1 MNYSRRPV
9 LAMIAASAAATVLP
23 KTAWAA
29 DPGVTKDK
37 IVLGSFLPLQSGLAA
52 GATQMREGCDAYFK
66 FINDSGGVNG
76 RKIEWIVENDSYNPQ
91 QTAAVVKK
99 LVDRDEVFAIVSTL
113 GTVTNLAVL
122 PFLAQRGVP
131 IINPAGG
138 HTLLNKPTD
147 KNVFGILP
155 LSSEI
160 GESMADFAVNKLGA
174 KKVGIFFQNDQFGK
188 DQRDGAVEAL
198 KKHNLQPTGE
208 ASYVPSDVDISAQ
221 VVALKQA
228 DPEVVILGIIPK
240 HAALFVKEAQRLGWK
255 PKIVGHNTV
264 ADPVVLDLAGA
275 EALEGVY
282 VNLMTA
288 VDSMETPAVKKA
300 NEILAKYYP
309 KTKPGY
315 YPYLGMAGGII
326 IVEAMK
332 RAGSDLTRAKL
343 ISALESLGRF
353 EPGVSPPIEWN
364 ANLSWR
370 PQGVRIRPMEE
381 RKTLGS
387 SGLVILEAARDRRA
401 PIPATLGRRCQERW
415 TLRAWAVTMRT

>member
-1 MNYSRRPV
+1 MKDVRRPL
-9 LAMIAASAAATVLP
+9 LALLAAGAAAALLP
-23 KTAWAA
+23 GAAQSA
-29 DPGVTKDK
+29 DPGVTGDK
-37 IVLGSFLPLQSGLAA
+37 VILGSFLPLQSGLAA
-52 GATQMREGCDAYFK
+52 GATQMKEGNDAYFK
-66 FINDSGGVNG
+66 SVNDAGGVNG

-99 LVDRDEVFAIVSTL
+99 LVDRDGVFALVSTL

-131 IINPAGG
+131 IVNPAGG
-138 HTLLNKPTD
+138 HMLLNKPTD

-160 GESMADFAVNKLGA
+160 GESMVEFATGKLGA
-174 KKVGIFFQNDQFGK
+174 KRVAIFFQNDQFGK
-188 DQRDGAVEAL
+188 DQRDGAAEAL
-198 KKHNLQPTGE
+198 KKQNMQPVAE

-228 DPEVVILGIIPK
+228 DPDTVILGIIPK

-255 PKIVGHNTV
+255 PKVVGHNTV

-288 VDSMETPAVKKA
+288 VDSMNTPAVKKA

-309 KTKPGY
+309 HTKPGY

-326 IVEAMK
+326 MVEALK
-332 RAGSDLTRAKL
+332 RSGNDLTRTKL
-343 ISALESLGRF
+343 IGALESLGHF
-353 EPGVSPPIEWN
+353 EPGVLPPIDWS
-364 ANLSWR
+364 ATYHGGPKTFGYAQWKGGKLAVL
-370 PQGVRIRPMEE
+370 QG
-381 RKTLGS
+381 
-387 SGLVILEAARDRRA
+387 
-401 PIPATLGRRCQERW
+401 W
-415 TLRAWAVTMRT
+415 

>member
-1 MNYSRRPV
+1 MKTTRKSL
-9 LAMIAASAAATVLP
+9 LALFAAGAAAVILP
-23 KTAWAA
+23 GAAWSAE
-29 DPGVTKDK
+29 PGVTKDK
-37 IVLGSFLPLQSGLAA
+37 VVLGSFLPLQSGLAA
-52 GATQMREGCDAYFK
+52 GATQMKEGCEAYFK
-66 FINDSGGVNG
+66 YINGSGGVNG
-76 RKIEWIVENDSYNPQ
+76 RNIEWIVENDSYNPQ

-99 LVDRDEVFAIVSTL
+99 LVDRDGVFAIVSTL
-113 GTVTNLAVL
+113 GTVTNIAVL

-131 IINPAGG
+131 IVNPAGG
-138 HTLLNKPTD
+138 HMLLNKPTD

-160 GESMADFAVNKLGA
+160 GESMADFAVTKLGA
-174 KKVGIFFQNDQFGK
+174 KQVAIFFQNDQFGK
-188 DQRDGAVEAL
+188 DQRDGAIEAL
-198 KKHNLQPTGE
+198 KKHNLQSVGE
-208 ASYVPSDVDISAQ
+208 ASYVPSDVDVSAQ

-228 DPEVVILGIIPK
+228 NPDAVILGIIPK

-288 VDSMETPAVKKA
+288 VDSMDTPTVKKA

-309 KTKPGY
+309 QTKPGY

-343 ISALESLGRF
+343 ISSLESLGHF
-353 EPGVSPPIEWN
+353 EPGVVPPINWS
-364 ANLSWR
+364 ANYHGGPKAFGYAQWKGGKLAVL
-370 PQGVRIRPMEE
+370 Q
-381 RKTLGS
+381 
-387 SGLVILEAARDRRA
+387 
-401 PIPATLGRRCQERW
+401 
-415 TLRAWAVTMRT
+415 AW

>member
-1 MNYSRRPV
+1 MKSIRKSLFALFAIV
-9 LAMIAASAAATVLP
+9 GAAAILP
-23 KTAWAA
+23 EPARSA

-37 IVLGSFLPLQSGLAA
+37 VILGSFLPLQSGLAA
-52 GATQMREGCDAYFK
+52 GATQMKEGCDAYFK
-66 FINDSGGVNG
+66 YVNDSGGVNG

-91 QTAAVVKK
+91 QTVAVVKK
-99 LVDRDEVFAIVSTL
+99 LVDRDGVFAIVSTL

-131 IINPAGG
+131 IVNPAGG

-160 GESMADFAVNKLGA
+160 GESMTDFAVTKLGA
-174 KKVGIFFQNDQFGK
+174 KRVAIFFQNDQFEK

-198 KKHNLQPTGE
+198 KNHNLQSVAE
-208 ASYVPSDVDISAQ
+208 ASYVPSDVDVSAQ

-228 DPEVVILGIIPK
+228 NPDAVILGIIPK

-288 VDSMETPAVKKA
+288 VDSMDTPAVKNA
-300 NEILAKYYP
+300 NKILAKYYP
-309 KTKPGY
+309 QTKPGY
-315 YPYLGMAGGII
+315 YPYLGMAGAII

-332 RAGSDLTRAKL
+332 RAGGDLTRAKL
-343 ISALESLGRF
+343 ITSLESLGHF
-353 EPGVSPPIEWN
+353 EPGVVPPIDWS
-364 ANLSWR
+364 ASYHGGPKTFGYAQWKGGKLSVL
-370 PQGVRIRPMEE
+370 QG
-381 RKTLGS
+381 
-387 SGLVILEAARDRRA
+387 
-401 PIPATLGRRCQERW
+401 W
-415 TLRAWAVTMRT
+415 

>member
-1 MNYSRRPV
+1 MKSIRKSLFALFATV
-9 LAMIAASAAATVLP
+9 AAATILAGP
-23 KTAWAA
+23 ARSA
-29 DPGVTKDK
+29 DPGVTKGK
-37 IVLGSFLPLQSGLAA
+37 VILGSFLPLQSGLAA
-52 GATQMREGCDAYFK
+52 GATQMKEGCDAYLK
-66 FINDSGGVNG
+66 YINDSGGVNG

-99 LVDRDEVFAIVSTL
+99 LVDRDGVFAIVSTL

-138 HTLLNKPTD
+138 HMLLNKPTD

-160 GESMADFAVNKLGA
+160 GESMTDFAVTKLGA
-174 KKVGIFFQNDQFGK
+174 KRIAIFFQNDQFGK

-198 KKHNLQPTGE
+198 RNRNMQSVAE
-208 ASYVPSDVDISAQ
+208 ASYVPSDVDVSAQ

-228 DPEVVILGIIPK
+228 NPDAVILGIIPK
-240 HAALFVKEAQRLGWK
+240 HAALFVKEAQRFGWK
-255 PKIVGHNTV
+255 PKVVGHNTV

-288 VDSMETPAVKKA
+288 VDSMDTPAVKKA
-300 NEILAKYYP
+300 NEILARYYP
-309 KTKPGY
+309 QTKPGY
-315 YPYLGMAGGII
+315 YPYLGMAGAII

-343 ISALESLGRF
+343 ITSLESLGHF
-353 EPGVSPPIEWN
+353 EPGVVPPIDWN
-364 ANLSWR
+364 TSYHGGPKAFGYAQWKGGKLSVL
-370 PQGVRIRPMEE
+370 QG
-381 RKTLGS
+381 
-387 SGLVILEAARDRRA
+387 
-401 PIPATLGRRCQERW
+401 W
-415 TLRAWAVTMRT
+415 